1 MATRQRGATL
11 TSTKEAAMNS
21 TSVKVASTLV
31 MVGSA
36 LAFIVVLFLDWHRTT
51 VEITG
56 VATVRAEDPGWGSW
70 AALAGLAAIAL
81 VVANLTRFYRGIE
94 PAPTFGIF
102 DLVLGVAIVSATVA
116 GVFSGGAQVEVATVG
131 VEANTI
137 LWPAWLGLAL
147 ACVVAVSAAVVA
159 LPEAWQ
165 PTQRPTPSP
174 A

>member
-1 MATRQRGATL
+1 MPLQRGAATL
-11 TSTKEAAMNS
+11 TATKEAAMNS
-21 TSVKVASTLV
+21 TSTKVASTLV

-36 LAFIVVLFLDWHRTT
+36 LAFIVVLFLDWHRTM
-51 VEITG
+51 VEIAG
-56 VATVRAEDPGWGSW
+56 VATVRADDSGWSSW

-81 VVANLTRFYRGIE
+81 VVVNLTRFYRGIE

-116 GVFSGGAQVEVATVG
+116 GVFSGAAQVEVATVG
-131 VEANTI
+131 VEANTT

-159 LPEAWQ
+159 LPGAWQ
-165 PTQRPTPSP
+165 PNRRPSLT
-174 A
+174 AA

>member
-1 MATRQRGATL
+1 
-11 TSTKEAAMNS
+11 MNS
-21 TSVKVASTLV
+21 TSLKVASTLV

-51 VEITG
+51 VEIAG
-56 VATVRAEDPGWGSW
+56 VVTVRADGSGWSSW
-70 AALAGLAAIAL
+70 GALAGLAAIAL
-81 VVANLTRFYRGIE
+81 VVVNLRRFYRGIE
-94 PAPTFGIF
+94 PAPTFGIL
-102 DLVLGVAIVSATVA
+102 DLVLGVTIVSATVA
-116 GVFSGGAQVEVATVG
+116 GVFSGAQVEVATVA

-137 LWPAWLGLAL
+137 LWPAWLGLGL
-147 ACVVAVSAAVVA
+147 ACFVAVSASVVA